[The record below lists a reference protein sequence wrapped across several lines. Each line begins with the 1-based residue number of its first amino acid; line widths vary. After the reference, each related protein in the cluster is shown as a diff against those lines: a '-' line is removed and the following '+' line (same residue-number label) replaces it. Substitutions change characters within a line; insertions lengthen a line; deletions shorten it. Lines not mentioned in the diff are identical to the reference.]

1 MHCHNSTAKRDR
13 ITMSVS
19 GLTSFSRRQSGAVAV
34 LVGGILVVLISFAA
48 FAIDIGYAM
57 VTKNELQNIADG
69 AALAG
74 ARMLGRIYECD
85 ADLVNCPGPMSY
97 EAQKTYAADEAAIK
111 GAAKDVA
118 SANSAGGK
126 YGITINDVDIVIGNW
141 DQASKQVN
149 PVTPISPDAVQ
160 VIARRDG
167 SANGPIRTFLA
178 SVMGINTV
186 NVSAIATA
194 ALTGSGSMAE
204 GGLNFPAAINKSWMD
219 SIPCNEDLT
228 FNPSSA
234 GVCAA
239 WHTYTL
245 WPPSAH
251 QQKNVLTDLTN
262 ETFISPETIAGV
274 TQYMVNNGGMATLLT
289 QNYMQDLFE
298 KMRIKN
304 DGKVDFDEV
313 DATWTT
319 AVPIFDDDPDGTGV
333 LCNPNGATTIV
344 GFATIVITGV
354 LPPPVSTISAKVK
367 CDIVEPGRGGGGFY
381 GTKGAIPGLVK

>member
-1 MHCHNSTAKRDR
+1 MYCRNRVAKRDR
-13 ITMSVS
+13 LTIYDSS
-19 GLTSFSRRQSGAVAV
+19 LTSFSRRQSGAVAV
-34 LVGGILVVLISFAA
+34 LVGGILMVLIFFAA

-57 VTKNELQNIADG
+57 VTKNELQNTADA

-74 ARMLGRIYECD
+74 ARMLGRIYECN
-85 ADLVNCPGPMSY
+85 ADLVNCPAPMPY
-97 EAQKTYAADEAAIK
+97 ETQKTYVADATTIK
-111 GAAKDVA
+111 TAAKDVA
-118 SANSAGGK
+118 LENSAGGQ
-126 YGITINDVDIVIGNW
+126 YGIAINDADIVIGNW
-141 DQASKQVN
+141 DAVN
-149 PVTPISPDAVQ
+149 KKVDPVTLISPDAVQ

-167 SANGPIRTFLA
+167 SANGPIHTFIA
-178 SVMGINTV
+178 SIMGIDAV

-219 SIPCNEDLT
+219 SSPCNKDLT

-239 WHTYTL
+239 WHTYDL

-251 QQKNVLTDLTN
+251 QQKEVLTDLTN
-262 ETFISPETIAGV
+262 GTPISPETIAWV
-274 TQYMVNNGGMATLLT
+274 TQYMVNNGGMATLLA
-289 QNYMQDLFE
+289 QSYMQDLFDA
-298 KMRIKN
+298 MRIRN
-304 DGKVDFDEV
+304 DGKLDFDED

-354 LPPPVSTISAKVK
+354 LPPSLSTISATIT
-367 CDIVEPGRGGGGFY
+367 CDIVEPGRGGGGSY
-381 GTKGAIPGLVK
+381 GTKGSIPGLVK